1 MILLLVSV
9 GSSVKMTLE
18 FEDRDSSK
26 LPSNLSALQTGN
38 PKQLMN
44 VMNTQKRDRFELLSA
59 YLDGEVTANE
69 RRQVEEWLDK
79 DAETQRLYAR
89 LLNLR
94 SNFQSLPVPSTQPV
108 EQTIQQVFGK
118 IEKRRRHR
126 SVAWGG
132 AAIAAMVVAAL
143 SSVVPGR
150 QVWQMANVNDSAANE
165 PLYVALNTPVVEI
178 PDSMLTVPAHKSA
191 PAQPTKL
198 HQQNN

>member
-1 MILLLVSV
+1 
-9 GSSVKMTLE
+9 MTFE
-18 FEDRDSSK
+18 FEDRK
-26 LPSNLSALQTGN
+26 HENTQLPNNLSAPN
-38 PKQLMN
+38 PGHTHQLISI
-44 VMNTQKRDRFELLSA
+44 MNTQKRDRFELLSA
-59 YLDGEVTANE
+59 YLDGEVTATE

-79 DAETQRLYAR
+79 DVETQRLYSR

-94 SNFQSLPVPSTQPV
+94 SNFQSLPVPSAQPV
-108 EQTIQQVFGK
+108 EQTIGQVFGK
-118 IEKRRRHR
+118 IDKRRRHR

-150 QVWQMANVNDSAANE
+150 QVWQMANVNNSAASE

-178 PDSMLTVPAHKSA
+178 PDTVLAPAHKSA
-191 PAQPTKL
+191 PAQPAKL

>member
-1 MILLLVSV
+1 
-9 GSSVKMTLE
+9 MTLE
-18 FEDRDSSK
+18 FEDRK
-26 LPSNLSALQTGN
+26 RKNTQLPSNLSAPN
-38 PKQLMN
+38 PGHTHQLISI
-44 VMNTQKRDRFELLSA
+44 MNTQKRDRFELLSA
-59 YLDGEVTANE
+59 YLDGEVTATE

-79 DAETQRLYAR
+79 DAETQRLYSR

-94 SNFQSLPVPSTQPV
+94 SNFQSLPVPSAQPV
-108 EQTIQQVFGK
+108 EQTIGQVFGK
-118 IEKRRRHR
+118 IDKRRRHR

-150 QVWQMANVNDSAANE
+150 QVLQMANVNDSAANE

-178 PDSMLTVPAHKSA
+178 PDSVLAPVHKSA

>member
-1 MILLLVSV
+1 
-9 GSSVKMTLE
+9 MTFE
-18 FEDRDSSK
+18 FEYKKTDFSQ
-26 LPSNLSALQTGN
+26 LPNNLSSLNPGN
-38 PKQLMN
+38 KNQLID

-59 YLDGEVTANE
+59 YLDGEVTAAE
-69 RRQVEEWLDK
+69 RRQVEAWLDN

-94 SNFQSLPVPSTQPV
+94 NNFQSLPVPSAQPV

-132 AAIAAMVVAAL
+132 AAIAALVVAAL

-150 QVWQMANVNDSAANE
+150 QVLQMADVNDSGASE

-178 PDSMLTVPAHKSA
+178 PDSMLSVPAQKTA
-191 PAQPTKL
+191 PAHPTKL

>member
-1 MILLLVSV
+1 
-9 GSSVKMTLE
+9 MTFE
-18 FEDRDSSK
+18 FEGNKQDFSQ
-26 LPSNLSALQTGN
+26 LPSNLSALNPGN
-38 PKQLMN
+38 NNQLMID

-59 YLDGEVTANE
+59 YLDGEVTAAE
-69 RRQVEEWLDK
+69 RRQVEEWLDN

-94 SNFQSLPVPSTQPV
+94 HNFQSLPAPPAQPV

-118 IEKRRRHR
+118 LEKRRRHR
-126 SVAWGG
+126 SIAWGG

-150 QVWQMANVNDSAANE
+150 QALQMASVNDSANE

-178 PDSMLTVPAHKSA
+178 PDSTLSVPAQKTA

-198 HQQNN
+198 QQKIN

>member
-1 MILLLVSV
+1 
-9 GSSVKMTLE
+9 MTFE
-18 FEDRDSSK
+18 FEYKKTDSQ
-26 LPSNLSALQTGN
+26 LPSNLSSLKTGN
-38 PKQLMN
+38 KNQLID

-59 YLDGEVTANE
+59 YLDGEVTAAE
-69 RRQVEEWLDK
+69 RRQVEEWLDN

-94 SNFQSLPVPSTQPV
+94 NNFQSLPVSPAQPV
-108 EQTIQQVFGK
+108 EQTIGQVFGK

-132 AAIAAMVVAAL
+132 AAIAALVVAAL

-150 QVWQMANVNDSAANE
+150 QVLQMANVNDSAANE
-165 PLYVALNTPVVEI
+165 PLYVALNSPVVEI
-178 PDSMLTVPAHKSA
+178 PDSMLSVPAQKTA
-191 PAQPTKL
+191 PAHPTKL

>member
-1 MILLLVSV
+1 
-9 GSSVKMTLE
+9 MTLE
-18 FEDRDSSK
+18 FEDRK
-26 LPSNLSALQTGN
+26 HENTQLPSNLSAPNPGN
-38 PKQLMN
+38 PHQSIN

-59 YLDGEVTANE
+59 YLDGEVTATE

-79 DAETQRLYAR
+79 DAETQRLYSR

-108 EQTIQQVFGK
+108 EQTIGQVFGK
-118 IEKRRRHR
+118 IDKRRRHR

-150 QVWQMANVNDSAANE
+150 QVMQMANVNDPTASE

-178 PDSMLTVPAHKSA
+178 PDSMLSVPAHKSA
-191 PAQPTKL
+191 PAQPIKL